1 MTAKRRTYSAA
12 DENAFTTEVDGKCP
26 LCGKAL
32 FYKKGKSSFKGY
44 EIAHIYPLNAKPE
57 EVVELKNEK
66 RLSPDLNSFE
76 NLIVLCVKCHGEFD
90 KPRTAAEYRRLV
102 AIKISLIRRAEQQ
115 QIQAQ
120 YHLEKDISRV
130 IDGLDS
136 ISLPSTEVTLSYD
149 PKKIDEKLDSTMPF
163 STKNKIKHNV
173 SDYYQYVRQRFEEIE
188 HETPNMSELIS
199 VQVKVFYTQQ
209 KTLQLSQHAIFTNI
223 VSWFFAKTQPKTLE
237 AAEIVAS
244 YFVQNCEIFE

>member
-1 MTAKRRTYSAA
+1 MPAKRKTYSAA

-57 EVVELKNEK
+57 EVQELKEEE
-66 RLSPDLNSFE
+66 RLSSDLNSSQ
-76 NLIVLCVKCHGEFD
+76 NLIALCVKCHTQFD
-90 KPRTAAEYRRLV
+90 KPRTAVEYRRLV
-102 AIKISLIRRAEQQ
+102 AIKRSLIRRAEQQ
-115 QIQAQ
+115 QIQTQ
-120 YHLEKDISRV
+120 YHLQEDIIRV

-136 ISLPSTEVTLSYD
+136 LAALPPGVALSYD
-149 PKKIDEKLDSTMPF
+149 PKKIDDKLDSTVPF

-173 SDYYQYVRQRFEEIE
+173 SDYYQYVRLRFEEIE
-188 HETPNMSELIS
+188 RDTPNRSELIAT
-199 VQVKVFYTQQ
+199 QVKAFYTQQ
-209 KTLQLSQHAIFTNI
+209 KVLQLPQHVIFTN
-223 VSWFFAKTQPKTLE
+223 VVDWFIAKTTPKTIE

-244 YFVQNCEIFE
+244 YFVQSCEVFE